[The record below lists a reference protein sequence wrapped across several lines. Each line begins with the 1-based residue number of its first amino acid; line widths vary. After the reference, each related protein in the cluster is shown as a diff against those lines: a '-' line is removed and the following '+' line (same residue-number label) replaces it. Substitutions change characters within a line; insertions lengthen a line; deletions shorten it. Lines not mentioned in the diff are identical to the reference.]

1 MKRKFMAMALA
12 AAIAGGTLTSAVPLQ
27 AAKEDVVTL
36 RVWVF
41 GEATTEECE
50 AVSEA
55 VSEITRE
62 KIGVN
67 VELYETVDT
76 EKLNLAMTS
85 GEKLDLVCAHNL
97 DQGGLVS
104 SGMVL
109 PLDDL
114 YQTYAPEAASMV
126 SEDDMKALYYNDQ
139 MYFLPSNADKARASG
154 VLMRKDV
161 VDELGIN
168 VEEIT
173 DMASFHDV
181 LVKVK
186 EAYPD
191 LYPLVP
197 SWIGGGMQKTFHI
210 DDIYN
215 SLVVLEN
222 GFDQEDTTITS
233 LYETQ
238 EWKDFCTY
246 MYQWNQEGLL
256 MPDASTSTD
265 NNPMRTVGFADFE
278 NLHPNKIAEAEAQ
291 WEHEYVSAQF
301 VEPLK
306 DTERNKGRWC
316 IPAGCEYPEKAMEL
330 WNLLYTDPEIAM
342 LCAYGIE
349 GEQYEWV
356 EEGKVFKLPEG
367 SDSKYNTYD
376 WAWPNMLILPVIEGN
391 DPSTRKEMEEFNESA
406 VASTSL
412 GFILDTSTI
421 MNEITACNNVKQKY
435 ETPLQWGAL
444 DPEEAIPE
452 FIEELE
458 AAGLKTIHEEAQRQ
472 FDEYLAKQE

>member
-1 MKRKFMAMALA
+1 MKRKLMAALLTAIMTCTA
-12 AAIAGGTLTSAVPLQ
+12 AAPTVYAEEVP
-27 AAKEDVVTL
+27 TL

-41 GEATTEECE
+41 GDGATTDCE
-50 AVSEA
+50 QVSEA
-55 VSEITRE
+55 LSEITRE

-67 VELYETVDT
+67 VEIYESIDT

-85 GEKLDLVCAHNL
+85 GEKLDLVCAHAL

-109 PLDDL
+109 PLDEL
-114 YQTYAPEAASMV
+114 YAEYAKDVSAII
-126 SEDDMKALYYNDQ
+126 SEDDLKCLNYNGE
-139 MYFLPSNADKARASG
+139 MFFLPNNADKGRASG
-154 VLMRKDV
+154 VCMRKSV

-168 VEEIT
+168 VEEVK
-173 DMASFHDV
+173 DMESLHEV
-181 LVKVK
+181 LVQVK

-215 SLVVLEN
+215 GLVVLEN
-222 GFDQEDTTITS
+222 GFDPTDTTITS
-233 LYETQ
+233 QYETQ
-238 EWKDFCTY
+238 EWYDFCNY

-256 MPDASTSTD
+256 MPDAATSTD
-265 NNPMRTVGFADFE
+265 NTPMSTVGFADYE
-278 NLHPNKIAEAEAQ
+278 NIAPGKAADAGKQ
-291 WEHEYVSAQF
+291 WNQEVVVAQF

-330 WNLLYTDPEIAM
+330 WNLLYTDKEAAT
-342 LCAYGIE
+342 LAAYGIE
-349 GEQYEWV
+349 GVHYEWNDDKTV
-356 EEGKVFKLPEG
+356 IKVPEG
-367 SDSKYNTYD
+367 SEISAYSNYE
-376 WAWPNMLILPVIEGN
+376 WAWPNMNILPVWEGS
-391 DPSTRKEMEEFNESA
+391 DPAVRQEMEEFNASA
-406 VASTSL
+406 TKATSL
-412 GFILDTSTI
+412 GFIFDASTV

-444 DPEEAIPE
+444 DPAEAIPE
-452 FIEELE
+452 FIKELE
-458 AAGLKTIHEEAQRQ
+458 AAGIRTIHEEAQRQ
-472 FDEYLAKQE
+472 LDEYLANNK